1 MPHTGIK
8 EGLEEYVPAGHKVHT
23 DEPVRRTEPMAQ
35 AVHAMVLVEPAGEEV
50 PAAQGVHTE
59 PPPPNVPAG
68 QMVHEDEPAVEE

>member
-1 MPHTGIK
+1 
-8 EGLEEYVPAGHKVHT
+8 
-23 DEPVRRTEPMAQ
+23 MAQ